1 MATNRYFVIDGA
13 TGAVTRHAESLQAYT
28 NDAYRSLLAA
38 CGFGEV
44 VFHPS
49 LTGEPDPTQKHLIAI
64 VAS

>member
-13 TGAVTRHAESLQAYT
+13 TGAVIRHAESLQAYT

-49 LTGEPDPTQKHLIAI
+49 LTGEPDPAQKQLIAI
-64 VAS
+64 CAS